1 MAAMQRKILRI
12 RLAESEFLVNRT
24 GDLRDTRR

>member
-12 RLAESEFLVNRT
+12 RLAEFKFLANGT